1 MSEGVAVIKYVYE
14 KTMGEAMVFC
24 DRIGRLSGG
33 GRMRRP
39 VQTSRVGF
47 KHDAVAE
54 YEFVFSRAEI
64 IDLAR
69 FLEADAHN
77 RLQPLASFIY

>member
-1 MSEGVAVIKYVYE
+1 MSEGVAVIRYVYE

-39 VQTSRVGF
+39 VQASRVGF

-54 YEFVFSRAEI
+54 YEFVANAVRQ
-64 IDLAR
+64 R
-69 FLEADAHN
+69 HADEDPGQALN
-77 RLQPLASFIY
+77 RSP

>member
-1 MSEGVAVIKYVYE
+1 MSEGVAIIRYVYE

-39 VQTSRVGF
+39 VQARVGF

-54 YEFVFSRAEI
+54 YEFV
-64 IDLAR
+64 
-69 FLEADAHN
+69 ADAIRQGHADEDPGQALN
-77 RLQPLASFIY
+77 RGP

>member
-1 MSEGVAVIKYVYE
+1 VSEGVAVIKYVYE

-39 VQTSRVGF
+39 VPTSPGGFQTAPAPR
-47 KHDAVAE
+47 D
-54 YEFVFSRAEI
+54 EFVANAVRQ
-64 IDLAR
+64 R
-69 FLEADAHN
+69 HADEDPGQALN
-77 RLQPLASFIY
+77 RSP